1 MLTPE
6 FDEGITEN
14 KPLQPFLTFNDR
26 LQHALG
32 LALSW
37 LLLAMAIVTV
47 TVVILRYGFN
57 MGTIAL
63 QEGLVY
69 LHACVFLMGAG
80 VALGRDSHV
89 RVDIFYQK
97 MSPRNRDWVNAL
109 GIIVFLLPVSVIIGL
124 SSWSYVQE
132 SWAIREVSPEPGG
145 IPAVFVLKTLIPVS
159 MLTLCIQGIS
169 LLITCSQRLVSG
181 EHDGR

>member
-1 MLTPE
+1 MLTAQ

-14 KPLQPFLTFNDR
+14 KPLQLFLTLNDR

-32 LALSW
+32 LILSW
-37 LLLAMAIVTV
+37 LLLAMAVITV
-47 TVVILRYGFN
+47 TVVVLRYGFN
-57 MGTIAL
+57 LGTIAL
-63 QEGLVY
+63 QEGLMY

-97 MSPRNRDWVNAL
+97 MSARNREWVNAL
-109 GIIVFLLPVSVIIGL
+109 GMVVFLMPVSVIIGL
-124 SSWSYVQE
+124 SSWGYVHE

-145 IPAVFVLKTLIPVS
+145 IPAVFILKTLIPVS
-159 MLTLCIQGIS
+159 MLTLCLQGLS
-169 LLITCSQRLVSG
+169 LLITCAQRLVAG
-181 EHDGR
+181 EHNGR